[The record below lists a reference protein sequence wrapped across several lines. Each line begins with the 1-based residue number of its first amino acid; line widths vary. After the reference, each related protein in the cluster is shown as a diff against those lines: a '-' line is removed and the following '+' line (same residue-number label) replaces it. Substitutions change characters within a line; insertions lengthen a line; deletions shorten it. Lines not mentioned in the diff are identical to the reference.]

1 MCYLCRK
8 ALGPPASGA
17 RRGGAGEEEEE
28 EEEEGYRHFC
38 EHFRV
43 NPGKPCTECRKCDL
57 YRAEN
62 EDEVVRRAGEEAE
75 RQWRI
80 KEGMVGTDGL
90 ETLPKD
96 GLGQSLS
103 IWEAFFQGSWT
114 LQMVVDWGVGKII
127 EVET

>member
-8 ALGPPASGA
+8 ALGPPANGA
-17 RRGGAGEEEEE
+17 RRGVAGGGE

-57 YRAEN
+57 YRTEN
-62 EDEVVRRAGEEAE
+62 EDELVRRAGDEAE

-80 KEGMVGTDGL
+80 KEGMVGVDGL
-90 ETLPKD
+90 ETVPNELE
-96 GLGQSLS
+96 GQASSML
-103 IWEAFFQGSWT
+103 EVFLTGRWT
-114 LQMVVDWGVGKII
+114 LQKVIDWGVGKVI
-127 EVET
+127 EVEE

>member
-8 ALGPPASGA
+8 ALGPPANGSRRSGV
-17 RRGGAGEEEEE
+17 GE

-62 EDEVVRRAGEEAE
+62 EDEVARRAGEEAE

-80 KEGMVGTDGL
+80 KEGMVGVDGL
-90 ETLPKD
+90 ETLPD
-96 GLGQSLS
+96 SVEGHGSS
-103 IWEAFFQGSWT
+103 ILDALWTGRWT
-114 LQMVVDWGVGKII
+114 LQKVVDWGVGKVID
-127 EVET
+127 VEE

>member
-8 ALGPPASGA
+8 ALGPPANGA
-17 RRGGAGEEEEE
+17 RRGGTGE

-80 KEGMVGTDGL
+80 KEGMVGMDGL
-90 ETLPKD
+90 ETY
-96 GLGQSLS
+96 GAQGQSSS
-103 IWEAFFQGSWT
+103 ILEDLLMERWT
-114 LQMVVDWGVGKII
+114 LQKAVDWVVSKII
-127 EVET
+127 EVEA

>member
-8 ALGPPASGA
+8 ALGPPANGA
-17 RRGGAGEEEEE
+17 RRGGAGE

-62 EDEVVRRAGEEAE
+62 EDEVARRAGEEAE
-75 RQWRI
+75 REWRI
-80 KEGMVGTDGL
+80 KEGMVGVDGL
-90 ETLPKD
+90 ETLPN
-96 GLGQSLS
+96 GAEGQDLS
-103 IWEAFFQGSWT
+103 ILEALCTGRWT
-114 LQMVVDWGVGKII
+114 LQKVVDWAVGKII
-127 EVET
+127 EVEA